1 MSNPALLEVKN
12 LYMHYHISD
21 QEIVKAV
28 SDVSFSVYEGE
39 TFGFV
44 GESGCGKSAT
54 CRSLLRLIK
63 PPGEILSG
71 EILYKGQDI
80 LQLSP
85 RAMQQFRGRQMSM
98 IFQEPMTA
106 LNPVMKIRDQIT
118 DALYFLKNRK
128 TEANE
133 YAVDLLRRVG
143 IPLPEERIKE
153 YPHQFSGGMQQRAM
167 IASALGPK
175 PGLLLADEPTTAL
188 DVTIQDQIIKLINNL
203 RDELKMSVIL
213 VTHDLGVVAQM
224 CDRLAVMYA
233 GRIMEMTDT
242 VTLFSKPRHPY
253 TYALLGSIPTRAN
266 RGKKLEPIT
275 GAPPNLAHLDPGCP
289 FKPRCRYAEP
299 VCGEELPEI
308 QELEP
313 GHWSRCHFLDK
324 AESFQ
329 GVIEDYQQ

>member
-1 MSNPALLEVKN
+1 MSNPPLLEVKN

-80 LQLSP
+80 LKLSP

-275 GAPPNLAHLDPGCP
+275 GAPPNLANLDPGCP
-289 FKPRCRYAEP
+289 FKPRCRYAES

-308 QELEP
+308 RELKP

>member
-21 QEIVKAV
+21 QEIVEAV

-63 PPGEILSG
+63 PPGKILSG

-80 LQLSP
+80 LKLSP

-128 TEANE
+128 TEASK

-275 GAPPNLAHLDPGCP
+275 GAPPNLAHLDLGCP

-308 QELEP
+308 RELEP

-329 GVIEDYQQ
+329 GVIEDNQQ